1 MPSTRVSLVVAIAQI
16 VAAQT
21 DYSKY
26 VNPFIGSEGPIAG
39 YAYGGGDIFVGGAV
53 PYGVVKLGIDTWED
67 RIDIATLNGGY
78 TPKGTVT
85 GISMMHESGTGGCA
99 KYGVVSQM
107 PLATVTSPVN
117 ILNDTTYWKKRVGKD
132 EATVGYFHTDLE
144 DGIGISLAGA
154 RHAGIMK
161 YDFPAVGEQHVL
173 VDVSHFLPDPP
184 GGFCQ
189 QYYVD
194 GSISISDDGK
204 NYTGHGT
211 YAGGFNLGAPYTL
224 YFCGEF
230 DNAPVEAKT
239 FTGVN
244 TTRIVTGSPPEPTF
258 GGKSAEAGREGYRV
272 GALFSWGNTNTSSK
286 TSTILSKVGISFIS
300 KEKACMF
307 KDTEIPS
314 WDQQETVKAAQNEWN
329 TNIFSTIQVDTGPEA
344 NQTLLTLL
352 YSSLYF
358 MHLMP
363 SDRSGENPLWQ
374 SEEPSWDDF
383 YCIWDTFRNTF
394 SLSHLIQPH
403 AYESQ
408 IRGLIDI
415 WRHQGYMPDGRS
427 GNDNGLTQ
435 GGSNA
440 DNVLA
445 DAYVKGLRGKINWQD
460 GYAAMVKD
468 AEVSTNGSNKEGRG
482 ALDDWLT
489 YGYLTTNS
497 ERSISR
503 TVEYS
508 ANDFALSQVAKGE
521 KPDDVEKFLQRSAGW
536 QLLWDPDVP
545 SVNTTP
551 VFKGFLTPKSANGTF
566 ESAGYNPAT
575 CGVCSWPSITYEGTP
590 FEYSFVIPHDM
601 ETLVGLMGGSDG
613 FESRLDYIFLP
624 NTSQANL
631 GANGVG
637 ITSIMNIGNEPD
649 FATPYLYNYINKQW
663 KSVNQ
668 SRALGNQYFR
678 NAPFGVPGNSD
689 SGALNSWLIWQMLG
703 MYPVVTQSVYLLGS
717 PWFSDINMTVNG
729 NTLRITADG
738 LGKDSYFVQSV
749 KINGETWDQNWFE
762 HDTPGQR
769 LMVDGGTIEFV
780 LGGEPVVWEKGDVPP
795 SPGHIVLNGTDANSL

>member
-1 MPSTRVSLVVAIAQI
+1 M
-16 VAAQT
+16 
-21 DYSKY
+21 
-26 VNPFIGSEGPIAG
+26 
-39 YAYGGGDIFVGGAV
+39 
-53 PYGVVKLGIDTWED
+53 
-67 RIDIATLNGGY
+67 
-78 TPKGTVT
+78 
-85 GISMMHESGTGGCA
+85 
-99 KYGVVSQM
+99 
-107 PLATVTSPVN
+107 
-117 ILNDTTYWKKRVGKD
+117 
-132 EATVGYFHTDLE
+132 VGYFHTELE
-144 DGIGISLAGA
+144 NGVAISLAGS
-154 RHAGIMK
+154 RHAGILQ
-161 YDFPAVGEQHVL
+161 YDFPTGAEKNVL

-184 GGFCQ
+184 GGFCT
-189 QYYVD
+189 QYYLD
-194 GSISISDDGK
+194 GSISVSEDGK
-204 NYTGHGT
+204 SYTGYGT
-211 YAGGFNLGAPYTL
+211 YGGSFNLGAPYTVF
-224 YFCGEF
+224 FCAEF
-230 DNAPVEAKT
+230 DTAPDEAST
-239 FTGVN
+239 FTGLN
-244 TTRIVTGSPPEPTF
+244 TTRIVNGPAPQPTF
-258 GGKSAEAGREGYRV
+258 GGKSAEAGSEGYRV
-272 GALFSWGNTNTSSK
+272 GALFGWSSPNVSTK
-286 TSTILSKVGISFIS
+286 TSTMSSKVGISFVS
-300 KEKACMF
+300 EEKACMF
-307 KDTEIPS
+307 KDTEITTWNIS
-314 WDQQETVKAAQNEWN
+314 DAVEAAQDEWN
-329 TNIFSTIQVDTGPEA
+329 EDIFSTIRVDTGPEA

-363 SDRSGENPLWQ
+363 SDRTGENPLWN
-374 SEEPSWDDF
+374 STEPSWDDF

-394 SLSHLIQPH
+394 SLSHLIQPK

-445 DAYVKGLRGKINWQD
+445 DAYVKGLRGDINWKD

-482 ALDDWLT
+482 ALGDWLT
-489 YGYLTTNS
+489 YGYLTLDS

-508 ANDFALSQVAKGE
+508 ANDFALSQVARGE
-521 KPDDVEKFLQRSAGW
+521 SSVDLEKYLKRSAGW
-536 QLLWDPDVP
+536 QLLWDPTVP

-551 VFKGFLTPKSANGTF
+551 VFTGFLTPKYSNGTF
-566 ESAGYNPAT
+566 DSIDYNPAT
-575 CGVCSWPSITYEGTP
+575 CDICSWPSITYEGTP
-590 FEYSFVIPHDM
+590 FEYSFVIPHD
-601 ETLVGLMGGSDG
+601 VKSVVQFMGGNDS

-624 NTSQANL
+624 NTSQTDL
-631 GANGVG
+631 GANGLG

-668 SRALGNQYFR
+668 SRALGNRYFK

-703 MYPVVTQSVYLLGS
+703 MYPIVTQPVYLLSS

-729 NTLRITADG
+729 DRTLRITADG

-749 KINGETWDQNWFE
+749 KINGETWEQNWFE

-780 LGGEPVVWEKGDVPP
+780 LGNKPVVWEKGEVPP
-795 SPGHIVLNGTDANSL
+795 SPGHVVLNATGGYAV